1 MDMIEFILVQVLVFV
16 LGGYIIYKLS
26 NDSE

>member
-1 MDMIEFILVQVLVFV
+1 MEIIEFILVQVLVFI